1 MLCSNADFFADALGF
16 LRGAPILLRRDRS
29 PPTLPRSAC
38 AHHRLRRRFAATIFA
53 TPIGLCIILSA
64 AGLPERLPG
73 ASHNGDEPIASH
85 ATFSDVPS
93 RTCGSRA
100 LPARD
105 S

>member
-29 PPTLPRSAC
+29 PPTLPRGTR

-64 AGLPERLPG
+64 AGLP
-73 ASHNGDEPIASH
+73 ASGLLNFDSIAFRPVRGMKS
-85 ATFSDVPS
+85 
-93 RTCGSRA
+93 
-100 LPARD
+100 
-105 S
+105 